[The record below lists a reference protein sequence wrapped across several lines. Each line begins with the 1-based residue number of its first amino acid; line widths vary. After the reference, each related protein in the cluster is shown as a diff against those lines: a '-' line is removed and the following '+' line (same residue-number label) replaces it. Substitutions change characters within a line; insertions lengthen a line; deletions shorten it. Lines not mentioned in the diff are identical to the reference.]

1 MKLMISGLLIVQ
13 VVLRVLMYGNK
24 NNKVK
29 SKSMK
34 KFTLL
39 MALIL
44 TAVFGVKTTASAQTY
59 ETEEQIEWINYA
71 VTFTE
76 AKSAADG
83 IYLCHWDSQ
92 NNKYTFVNAGGE
104 YGTQAIASNRG
115 MKLTVS
121 GNVQRNGNVS
131 TANFNGTLYNP
142 TEGVS
147 LGMEPETKRVF
158 LDRNAAEEKNWT
170 LTAHTST
177 NPSGKTYYDIQ
188 NVGNQYLG
196 IETTKN
202 TLLVYDD
209 NPANSYWLLI
219 PRTAFRDVLLNV
231 THQTNIEVSG
241 LFQNTRF
248 VRYMDRTS
256 SWQWWTIS
264 GTSHGS
270 QLTEDN
276 VGFERVNGQRTPN
289 GTGLGIASYE
299 AYRSM
304 APGAETIKGIPVK
317 DHDGQT
323 NITLDYAKS
332 YGSFSAGEM
341 KKPIIMRQQISGIR
355 PGTYTITAQAF
366 VSDDDNEIDN
376 TNNSNIA
383 FLFAAGTSG
392 VNQGAEIP
400 VLTDGD
406 QTNFTT
412 NFYNYHKDVLTASA
426 QKYFR
431 GNVAAGEYLATGGD
445 YTKSSGAIY
454 NPNTAFKTITLNVT
468 VTAGEDGKTGTLT
481 IGAAKNQVQGTLYIA
496 NIDVKYSGTY
506 EFGIDSYGTD
516 NTPFSENNT
525 DGIDEYQYGY
535 ARQFN
540 LVRDFNI
547 TAAGQEAN
555 AKWEALVLPVNLTAT
570 QVRNAFGNDVKL
582 SKLVGLANNGNQIR
596 FEAVD
601 LKTNPNATVIL
612 AGDCY
617 VIKVTKAPE
626 VARNMPYKFDV
637 YSNDELGDTKVPVTY
652 YGPIYQIDGL
662 TRTSK
667 LGELIK
673 ANGGTYKDGIVTK
686 TYTNEGKDLNF
697 TGYFYWN
704 QTAPKDAYVVSRGK
718 MFYLDADN
726 TWANLTGT
734 MWKLEG
740 PSFTGAKELSIDFGD
755 GDITN
760 GISGITVEGE
770 NNVNATGIYNL
781 NGQKVAEGT
790 SLNGLAKGIYIVNG
804 RKHVVR

>member
-1 MKLMISGLLIVQ
+1 
-13 VVLRVLMYGNK
+13 
-24 NNKVK
+24 
-29 SKSMK
+29 MK
-34 KFTLL
+34 KFTLFI
-39 MALIL
+39 ALIL

-71 VTFTE
+71 VTFNQ

-121 GNVQRNGNVS
+121 GNVN
-131 TANFNGTLYNP
+131 TANFKGTLYNP

-147 LGMEPETKRVF
+147 LGMEPGTDRVF

-188 NVGNQYLG
+188 NVWNQYLG

-219 PRTAFRDVLLNV
+219 PRTAFRDVLLSV

-248 VRYMDRTS
+248 VRYMDRAS

-270 QLTEDN
+270 QLQEDN
-276 VGFERVNGQRTPN
+276 VGQNTSNGR
-289 GTGLGIASYE
+289 GLGIASYK

-304 APGAETIKGIPVK
+304 APGAETIKGITVK

-323 NITLDYAKS
+323 DITLDYAKS

-341 KKPIIMRQQISGIR
+341 KKPIVMRQQISGIR

-366 VSDDDNEIDN
+366 VSDDDNEIGN
-376 TNNSNIA
+376 RNNSNIA

-392 VNQGAEIP
+392 VSQGAEIP
-400 VLTDGD
+400 VLKDYD

-412 NFYNYHKDVLTASA
+412 NFYNYHKNVLTASA
-426 QKYFR
+426 PQYFR

-445 YTKSSGAIY
+445 YKQSSDAIY
-454 NPNTAFKTITLNVT
+454 NPNTEFKTITLNVT
-468 VTAGEDGKTGTLT
+468 VTDSGNGTGTLT
-481 IGAAKNQVQGTLYIA
+481 IGAAKYKEQGTLYIA
-496 NIDVKYSGTY
+496 NIDIKYSGTY

-516 NTPFSENNT
+516 NTAFSEDNT

-570 QVRNAFGNDVKL
+570 QVRTAFGNDVKL

-601 LKTNPNATVIL
+601 LASNPDETVIK

-626 VARNMPYKFDV
+626 VARDMPYKFDV
-637 YSNDELGDTKVPVTY
+637 YSNEFNDDVKVPVTY

-667 LGELIK
+667 LGALIK
-673 ANGGTYKDGIVTK
+673 ANGGSYADGVVTK
-686 TYTNEGKDLNF
+686 TYETSDGTLKY

-740 PSFTGAKELSIDFGD
+740 SSFTGAKELSVDFGD

-781 NGQKVAEGT
+781 NGQKVSDGT
-790 SLNGLAKGIYIVNG
+790 STETLSKGIYIVNG
-804 RKHVVR
+804 KKYVVR

>member
-1 MKLMISGLLIVQ
+1 
-13 VVLRVLMYGNK
+13 
-24 NNKVK
+24 
-29 SKSMK
+29 MK
-34 KFTLL
+34 KFTLFI
-39 MALIL
+39 ALIL

-71 VTFTE
+71 VTFAE
-76 AKSAADG
+76 AKSAEDG
-83 IYLCHWDSQ
+83 IYLCHWDRQ

-121 GNVQRNGNVS
+121 GTVNQYNGSVG
-131 TANFNGTLYNP
+131 TANFKGTLYNP

-147 LGMEPETKRVF
+147 LGMEPGTDRVF

-170 LTAHTST
+170 LTAHKST
-177 NPSGKTYYDIQ
+177 NPLGKTYYDIQ
-188 NVGNQYLG
+188 NVRNQYLG

-219 PRTAFRDVLLNV
+219 PRTAFRDVLLSV

-289 GTGLGIASYE
+289 GTGLGIASYK

-304 APGAETIKGIPVK
+304 APGAETIKGITVK
-317 DHDGQT
+317 AHDGQT

-341 KKPIIMRQQISGIR
+341 KKPIVMRQQISGIR

-366 VSDDDNEIDN
+366 VSDDDNEIGN

-392 VNQGAEIP
+392 VSQGAEIR
-400 VLTDGD
+400 VLTDED
-406 QTNFTT
+406 QINFTT
-412 NFYNYHKDVLTASA
+412 NFYNYHKDVLTESA
-426 QKYFR
+426 PQYFR
-431 GNVAAGEYLATGGD
+431 GNVAAGEYLATAGD
-445 YTKSSGAIY
+445 YTKSSDAIY
-454 NPNTAFKTITLNVT
+454 HPNTEFKTITLNVT
-468 VTAGEDGKTGTLT
+468 VTAEEGKQTGTLT
-481 IGAAKNQVQGTLYIA
+481 IGAAKYKEQGTLYIA
-496 NIDVKYSGTY
+496 NIDIKYSGTY
-506 EFGIDSYGTD
+506 EFGIDSYSTD
-516 NTPFSENNT
+516 NTAFSESNT

-547 TAAGQEAN
+547 TVAGQEAN

-570 QVRNAFGNDVKL
+570 QVRTAFGNDVKL

-601 LKTNPNATVIL
+601 LASNPDATVIL

-637 YSNDELGDTKVPVTY
+637 YSNDVSTDDRKVPVIY

-667 LGELIK
+667 LGDLIK
-673 ANGGTYKDGIVTK
+673 ANGGSYADGVVTK
-686 TYTNEGKDLNF
+686 TYETSDGTLKY

-704 QTAPKDAYVVSRGK
+704 QEAPKDAYVVSRGK
-718 MFYLDADN
+718 MFYLDANN

-740 PSFTGAKELSIDFGD
+740 TSFTGAKELSVDFGD

-781 NGQKVAEGT
+781 NGQKVSDGT
-790 SLNGLAKGIYIVNG
+790 STETLSKGIYIVNG
-804 RKHVVR
+804 KKYVVR

>member
-1 MKLMISGLLIVQ
+1 MKIMISGLLLVQ
-13 VVLRVLMYGNK
+13 QVILRVLMYGNK

-34 KFTLL
+34 KFTLFI
-39 MALIL
+39 ALIL

-71 VTFTE
+71 VTFTQ
-76 AKSAADG
+76 AKSAGDG
-83 IYLCHWDSQ
+83 IYLCHWDRQ

-121 GNVQRNGNVS
+121 GNVN
-131 TANFNGTLYNP
+131 TANFKGTLYNP

-147 LGMEPETKRVF
+147 LGMEPGTKRVF

-177 NPSGKTYYDIQ
+177 TPSGKTYYDIQ
-188 NVGNQYLG
+188 NVWHQYLG

-209 NPANSYWLLI
+209 KPANSYWLLI
-219 PRTAFRDVLLNV
+219 PRTAFRDVLLSV

-270 QLTEDN
+270 QLQEDN
-276 VGFERVNGQRTPN
+276 VGQNTSNGR
-289 GTGLGIASYE
+289 GLGIASYK

-304 APGAETIKGIPVK
+304 APGAETIKGITVK

-323 NITLDYAKS
+323 DITLDYAKS

-341 KKPIIMRQQISGIR
+341 KKPIVMRQQISGIR

-366 VSDDDNEIDN
+366 VSDDDNEIGN
-376 TNNSNIA
+376 RNNSNIA

-400 VLTDGD
+400 VLNQTD
-406 QTNFTT
+406 QTKFTE
-412 NFYNYHKDVLTASA
+412 NFYNYHKDVLTKSA
-426 QKYFR
+426 PQYFR

-445 YTKSSGAIY
+445 YTKSSDAIY
-454 NPNTAFKTITLNVT
+454 NPNTEFKTITLNVT
-468 VTAGEDGKTGTLT
+468 VTDSGDGTGTLT
-481 IGAAKNQVQGTLYIA
+481 IGAAKYQEQGTLYIT
-496 NIDVKYSGTY
+496 NIDIKYSGTY
-506 EFGIDSYGTD
+506 EFGIDSYSTD
-516 NTPFSENNT
+516 NTAFSEDNT
-525 DGIDEYQYGY
+525 DGIDEYRYGY

-570 QVRNAFGNDVKL
+570 QVRTAFGNDVKL

-601 LKTNPNATVIL
+601 LASNGDATVIL

-626 VARNMPYKFDV
+626 VARNMPYTFDV
-637 YSNDELGDTKVPVTY
+637 YSNDEFTGDIKVPVTY

-667 LGELIK
+667 LDDLIK
-673 ANGGTYKDGIVTK
+673 ANGGSYADGVVTK
-686 TYTNEGKDLNF
+686 TYKTRDGELKY

-740 PSFTGAKELSIDFGD
+740 SSFTGAKELSVDFGD

-781 NGQKVAEGT
+781 NGQKVSDGT
-790 SLNGLAKGIYIVNG
+790 STETLSKGIYIVNG
-804 RKHVVR
+804 KKYVVR

>member
-1 MKLMISGLLIVQ
+1 
-13 VVLRVLMYGNK
+13 MYGNK

-34 KFTLL
+34 KFTLFI
-39 MALIL
+39 ALIL

-71 VTFTE
+71 VTFSE
-76 AKSAADG
+76 AKSATDG

-121 GNVQRNGNVS
+121 GTVNQYSGNVR
-131 TANFNGTLYNP
+131 TANFKGTLYNP

-147 LGMEPETKRVF
+147 LGMEPGTDRVF

-177 NPSGKTYYDIQ
+177 NPSGKTYYDIK

-219 PRTAFRDVLLNV
+219 PRTAFRQVLLSV

-276 VGFERVNGQRTPN
+276 VEFDRQNTPN

-341 KKPIIMRQQISGIR
+341 KKPIVMRQQISGIR

-383 FLFAAGTSG
+383 FFFAAGTSG
-392 VNQGAEIP
+392 VNQGAEIR
-400 VLTDGD
+400 VLTDAE

-412 NFYNYHKDVLTASA
+412 NFYNYHKNVLTASA
-426 QKYFR
+426 PQYFR
-431 GNVAAGEYLATGGD
+431 GNVAAGEYLATGGN
-445 YTKSSGAIY
+445 YTLSSDAIY
-454 NPNTAFKTITLNVT
+454 NPNTTFKTITLNVT
-468 VTAGEDGKTGTLT
+468 VTDSGDGTGTLT
-481 IGAAKNQVQGTLYIA
+481 IGATKYQEQGTLYIT

-516 NTPFSENNT
+516 NTPFSEDNI
-525 DGIDEYQYGY
+525 DGIDEYRYGY

-547 TAAGQEAN
+547 TAAGQEVN

-601 LKTNPNATVIL
+601 LASNPEATVIL

-626 VARNMPYKFDV
+626 VARNMPYTFDV
-637 YSNDELGDTKVPVTY
+637 YSNDEFTGDIKVPVTY

-667 LGELIK
+667 LSDLI
-673 ANGGTYKDGIVTK
+673 ADNGGKYTNGVVTK
-686 TYTNEGKDLNF
+686 TYTTKDGSLNF

-704 QTAPKDAYVVSRGK
+704 KTAPTNAYVVSRGK
-718 MFYLDADN
+718 MFYLDANN
-726 TWANLTGT
+726 TWAKLTGT

-740 PSFTGAKELSIDFGD
+740 SSFTGAKELSVDFGD

-781 NGQKVAEGT
+781 NGQKVSDGT
-790 SLNGLAKGIYIVNG
+790 STETLSKGIYIVNG
-804 RKHVVR
+804 KKYVVR

>member
-1 MKLMISGLLIVQ
+1 
-13 VVLRVLMYGNK
+13 
-24 NNKVK
+24 
-29 SKSMK
+29 MK
-34 KFTLL
+34 KFTLFI
-39 MALIL
+39 ALIL

-71 VTFTE
+71 VTFTQ

-83 IYLCHWDSQ
+83 IYLCHWDRQ

-121 GNVQRNGNVS
+121 GNVN
-131 TANFNGTLYNP
+131 TANFKGTLYNP

-147 LGMEPETKRVF
+147 LGMEPGTKRVF

-177 NPSGKTYYDIQ
+177 TPSGKTYYDIQ
-188 NVGNQYLG
+188 NVWHQYLG

-219 PRTAFRDVLLNV
+219 PRTAFRDVLLSV
-231 THQTNIEVSG
+231 THHTNIEVSG

-270 QLTEDN
+270 QLQEDN
-276 VGFERVNGQRTPN
+276 VGQNTSNGK
-289 GTGLGIASYE
+289 GLGIASYK

-304 APGAETIKGIPVK
+304 APGAETIKGITVK
-317 DHDGQT
+317 DHDGKT

-332 YGSFSAGEM
+332 YGSFSSGEM
-341 KKPIIMRQQISGIR
+341 KKPIVMRQQISGIR

-376 TNNSNIA
+376 TNKSNIA

-392 VNQGAEIP
+392 VSQGAEIP
-400 VLTDGD
+400 VLTDAD

-412 NFYNYHKDVLTASA
+412 NFYNYHKNVLTASA
-426 QKYFR
+426 PQYFR

-445 YTKSSGAIY
+445 YTKSSDAIY
-454 NPNTAFKTITLNVT
+454 NPNTEFKTITLNVT
-468 VTAGEDGKTGTLT
+468 VTDSGDGTGTLT
-481 IGAAKNQVQGTLYIA
+481 IGAAKYQERGTLYIA
-496 NIDVKYSGTY
+496 NIDIKYSGTY

-516 NTPFSENNT
+516 NTAFSEDNT
-525 DGIDEYQYGY
+525 DGIDEYRYGY

-570 QVRNAFGNDVKL
+570 QVRTAFGNDVKL

-601 LKTNPNATVIL
+601 LASNPDETVIK

-626 VARNMPYKFDV
+626 VARDMPYNFDV
-637 YSNDELGDTKVPVTY
+637 YSNDEFTGDIKVPVTY

-667 LGELIK
+667 LGDLI
-673 ANGGTYKDGIVTK
+673 ADNGGKYTNGVVTK
-686 TYTNEGKDLNF
+686 TYTTKDGSLNF

-704 QTAPKDAYVVSRGK
+704 KTAPKNAYVVSRGK
-718 MFYLDADN
+718 MFYLDANN
-726 TWANLTGT
+726 TWTNLTGT

-740 PSFTGAKELSIDFGD
+740 SSFTGAKELSVDFGD

-781 NGQKVAEGT
+781 NGQKVSDGT
-790 SLNGLAKGIYIVNG
+790 STETLSKGIYIVNG
-804 RKHVVR
+804 KKYVVR

>member
-1 MKLMISGLLIVQ
+1 
-13 VVLRVLMYGNK
+13 
-24 NNKVK
+24 
-29 SKSMK
+29 MK
-34 KFTLL
+34 KFTLFI
-39 MALIL
+39 ALIL

-71 VTFTE
+71 VTFAE
-76 AKSAADG
+76 AKNANAEDG
-83 IYLCHWDSQ
+83 IYLCHWDKQ
-92 NNKYTFVNAGGE
+92 NNKYTFVNTGGE

-121 GNVQRNGNVS
+121 GNVN
-131 TANFNGTLYNP
+131 TANFKGTLYNNP

-147 LGMEPETKRVF
+147 LGMEPGTDRVF

-177 NPSGKTYYDIQ
+177 NPSGKTYTYYDIQ
-188 NVGNQYLG
+188 NVWNKYLG

-219 PRTAFRDVLLNV
+219 PRTAFRDVLLSV
-231 THQTNIEVSG
+231 THQTNIEVSD

-270 QLTEDN
+270 LLPEDN
-276 VGFERVNGQRTPN
+276 VEYDRQNTPN

-304 APGAETIKGIPVK
+304 APGAETIKGITVN
-317 DHDGQT
+317 DHDGHS
-323 NITLDYAKS
+323 ITLDYAKS

-341 KKPIIMRQQISGIR
+341 KKPIVMRQQISGIR

-366 VSDDDNEIDN
+366 VSDDDNEIGN
-376 TNNSNIA
+376 RNNSNIA

-392 VNQGAEIP
+392 VSQGAEIP

-406 QTNFTT
+406 QSNFTN
-412 NFYNYHKDVLTASA
+412 NFYNYHKNVLTASA
-426 QKYFR
+426 RRYFR
-431 GNVAAGEYLATGGD
+431 GNVAAGEYLATSGD
-445 YTKSSGAIY
+445 YTKSSDAIY
-454 NPNTAFKTITLNVT
+454 HPNTEFKTITLNVT
-468 VTAGEDGKTGTLT
+468 VTADPNSEDGKTGTLT
-481 IGAAKNQVQGTLYIA
+481 IGAAKYKEQGTLYIA
-496 NIDVKYSGTY
+496 NIDIKYSGTY
-506 EFGIDSYGTD
+506 EFGIDSYSTD
-516 NTPFSENNT
+516 NTAFSETNT

-547 TAAGQEAN
+547 TAAGLEAN

-570 QVRNAFGNDVKL
+570 QVRTAFGNDVKL

-601 LKTNPNATVIL
+601 LASYPDETVIK

-626 VARNMPYKFDV
+626 VARDMPYKFDV
-637 YSNDELGDTKVPVTY
+637 YSNDEFDDDVKVPVTY

-667 LGELIK
+667 LGDLIK
-673 ANGGTYKDGIVTK
+673 ANGGSYADGVVTK
-686 TYTNEGKDLNF
+686 TYKTSDGELKY
-697 TGYFYWN
+697 TGYFYWD

-781 NGQKVAEGT
+781 NGQKVSDGT
-790 SLNGLAKGIYIVNG
+790 STETLSKGIYIVNG
-804 RKHVVR
+804 KKYVVR

>member
-1 MKLMISGLLIVQ
+1 
-13 VVLRVLMYGNK
+13 MYGNK

-34 KFTLL
+34 KFTLFI
-39 MALIL
+39 ALIL

-83 IYLCHWDSQ
+83 IYLCHWDRQ

-121 GNVQRNGNVS
+121 GNVN
-131 TANFNGTLYNP
+131 TANFKGTLYNP

-147 LGMEPETKRVF
+147 LGMEPGTDRVF

-177 NPSGKTYYDIQ
+177 NSSGKTYYDIQ
-188 NVGNQYLG
+188 NVWDKYLG
-196 IETTKN
+196 IETAKN

-219 PRTAFRDVLLNV
+219 PRTAFRDVLLSV

-270 QLTEDN
+270 LLQEDN
-276 VGFERVNGQRTPN
+276 VEFDRQNTPN

-304 APGAETIKGIPVK
+304 APGAETIKGITVN
-317 DHDGQT
+317 DHDGHS
-323 NITLDYAKS
+323 ITLDYAKS

-341 KKPIIMRQQISGIR
+341 KKPIVMRQQISGIR

-366 VSDDDNEIDN
+366 VSDDDNEIGN
-376 TNNSNIA
+376 RNNSNIA

-392 VNQGAEIP
+392 VSQGAEIP
-400 VLTDGD
+400 VLTDAD
-406 QTNFTT
+406 QRNFTN
-412 NFYNYHKDVLTASA
+412 NFYNYHKNVLTASA
-426 QKYFR
+426 PRYFR

-445 YTKSSGAIY
+445 YKQSSDAIY
-454 NPNTAFKTITLNVT
+454 NPNTEFKTITLNVT
-468 VTAGEDGKTGTLT
+468 VTDSGDGTGTLT
-481 IGAAKNQVQGTLYIA
+481 IGAAKYQEQGTLYIA
-496 NIDVKYSGTY
+496 NIDIKYSGTY

-516 NTPFSENNT
+516 NTAFSEDNT
-525 DGIDEYQYGY
+525 DGIDEYRYGY

-570 QVRNAFGNDVKL
+570 QVRTAFGNDVKL

-601 LKTNPNATVIL
+601 LASNPDATVIL

-626 VARNMPYKFDV
+626 VARNAPYTFDV
-637 YSNDELGDTKVPVTY
+637 YSNDEFTGDIKVPVTY

-667 LGELIK
+667 LGDLIA
-673 ANGGTYKDGIVTK
+673 ANGGSYADGVVTK
-686 TYTNEGKDLNF
+686 TYETSDGTLKY

-740 PSFTGAKELSIDFGD
+740 SSFTGAKELSVDFGD

-781 NGQKVAEGT
+781 NGQKVSDGT
-790 SLNGLAKGIYIVNG
+790 STESLSKGIYIVNG
-804 RKHVVR
+804 KKYVVR

>member
-1 MKLMISGLLIVQ
+1 
-13 VVLRVLMYGNK
+13 
-24 NNKVK
+24 
-29 SKSMK
+29 MK
-34 KFTLL
+34 KFTLFI
-39 MALIL
+39 ALIL

-71 VTFTE
+71 VTFTQ

-83 IYLCHWDSQ
+83 IYLCHWDRQ

-104 YGTQAIASNRG
+104 YETQAIASNRG

-121 GNVQRNGNVS
+121 GNVN
-131 TANFNGTLYNP
+131 TANFKGTLYNP

-147 LGMEPETKRVF
+147 LGMEPGTKRVF

-177 NPSGKTYYDIQ
+177 TPSGKTYYDIQ
-188 NVGNQYLG
+188 NVWHQYLG

-209 NPANSYWLLI
+209 NPDNSYWLLI
-219 PRTAFRDVLLNV
+219 PRTAFRDVLLSV

-264 GTSHGS
+264 GTSYGS
-270 QLTEDN
+270 QLQEDN
-276 VGFERVNGQRTPN
+276 VGQNTSNGR
-289 GTGLGIASYE
+289 GLGIASYK

-304 APGAETIKGIPVK
+304 APGAETIKGITVK

-323 NITLDYAKS
+323 DITLDYAKS

-341 KKPIIMRQQISGIR
+341 KKPIVMRQQISGIR

-366 VSDDDNEIDN
+366 VSDDDNEIGN
-376 TNNSNIA
+376 RNNSNIA

-400 VLTDGD
+400 VLNQTD
-406 QTNFTT
+406 QTKFTE
-412 NFYNYHKDVLTASA
+412 NFYNYHKDVLTKSA
-426 QKYFR
+426 PQYFR

-445 YTKSSGAIY
+445 YTKSSDAIY
-454 NPNTAFKTITLNVT
+454 NPNTEFKTITLNVT
-468 VTAGEDGKTGTLT
+468 VTDSGDGTGTLT
-481 IGAAKNQVQGTLYIA
+481 IGAAKYQEQGTLYIT
-496 NIDVKYSGTY
+496 NIDIKYSGTY
-506 EFGIDSYGTD
+506 EFGIDSYSTD
-516 NTPFSENNT
+516 NTAFSEDNT
-525 DGIDEYQYGY
+525 DGIDEYRYGY

-570 QVRNAFGNDVKL
+570 QVRTAFGNDVKL

-601 LKTNPNATVIL
+601 LASNPDETVIK

-626 VARNMPYKFDV
+626 VARDMPYKFDV
-637 YSNDELGDTKVPVTY
+637 YSNDEFGDVKVPVIY

-667 LGELIK
+667 LGDLIK
-673 ANGGTYKDGIVTK
+673 ANGGSYADGVVTK
-686 TYTNEGKDLNF
+686 TYETSDGTLKY

-726 TWANLTGT
+726 TWTNLTGT

-740 PSFTGAKELSIDFGD
+740 SSFTGAKELSVDFGD

-781 NGQKVAEGT
+781 NGQKVSDGT
-790 SLNGLAKGIYIVNG
+790 STESLSKGIYIVNG
-804 RKHVVR
+804 KKYVVR

>member
-1 MKLMISGLLIVQ
+1 
-13 VVLRVLMYGNK
+13 
-24 NNKVK
+24 
-29 SKSMK
+29 MK

-506 EFGIDSYGTD
+506 EFGIDSYGTN

>member
-1 MKLMISGLLIVQ
+1 
-13 VVLRVLMYGNK
+13 MYGNK

-34 KFTLL
+34 KFTLFI
-39 MALIL
+39 ALIL

-76 AKSAADG
+76 AKAVDG

-121 GNVQRNGNVS
+121 GTVNQYNGNVR
-131 TANFNGTLYNP
+131 TANFKGTLYNP

-188 NVGNQYLG
+188 NVRDQYLG
-196 IETTKN
+196 IETAKN

-209 NPANSYWLLI
+209 KPANSYWLLI
-219 PRTAFRDVLLNV
+219 PRTAFRDVLLSD

-248 VRYMDRTS
+248 VRYMDRAS

-270 QLTEDN
+270 QLQEDN
-276 VGFERVNGQRTPN
+276 VGQNTSNGR
-289 GTGLGIASYE
+289 GLGIASYK

-304 APGAETIKGIPVK
+304 APGAETIKGITVK

-332 YGSFSAGEM
+332 YGSFSSGEM
-341 KKPIIMRQQISGIR
+341 KKPIVMRQQISGIR

-366 VSDDDNEIDN
+366 VSDDDNEIGN

-392 VNQGAEIP
+392 VSQGAEIR
-400 VLTDGD
+400 VLTDEE

-412 NFYNYHKDVLTASA
+412 NFYNYHKNVLTASA
-426 QKYFR
+426 PQYFR

-445 YTKSSGAIY
+445 YTKSSNAIY
-454 NPNTAFKTITLNVT
+454 NPNTTFKTITLNVT
-468 VTAGEDGKTGTLT
+468 VTADPNSEDGKTGTLT
-481 IGAAKNQVQGTLYIA
+481 IGAAKYKEQGTLYIT
-496 NIDVKYSGTY
+496 NIDIKYSGTY

-516 NTPFSENNT
+516 NTAFSEDNT
-525 DGIDEYQYGY
+525 DGIDEYRYGY

-547 TAAGQEAN
+547 TASGQETN

-570 QVRNAFGNDVKL
+570 QVRTAFGNDVKL

-601 LKTNPNATVIL
+601 LTSNGDATVIK

-626 VARNMPYKFDV
+626 VARDMPYKFDV
-637 YSNDELGDTKVPVTY
+637 YSNDEFDNDVKVPVIY

-662 TRTSK
+662 TRTSR
-667 LGELIK
+667 LGDLI
-673 ANGGTYKDGIVTK
+673 ADNGGKYTNGVVTK
-686 TYTNEGKDLNF
+686 TYTTEAGSLNF

-704 QTAPKDAYVVSRGK
+704 KTAPTNAYVVSRGK

-740 PSFTGAKELSIDFGD
+740 PSFTGAKELSVDFGD

-781 NGQKVAEGT
+781 NGQKVSDGT
-790 SLNGLAKGIYIVNG
+790 STETLSKGIYIVNG
-804 RKHVVR
+804 KKYVVR

>member
-1 MKLMISGLLIVQ
+1 MKIMISGLLIVQ
-13 VVLRVLMYGNK
+13 VILRVLMYGNK

-34 KFTLL
+34 KFTLFI
-39 MALIL
+39 ALIL

-121 GNVQRNGNVS
+121 GNVQGNGNVS
-131 TANFNGTLYNP
+131 TANFDGTLYNP

-219 PRTAFRDVLLNV
+219 PRTAFRKVLLDV

-276 VGFERVNGQRTPN
+276 VGFEWVNGQRTPN

-304 APGAETIKGIPVK
+304 APGAETIKGIIVK

-332 YGSFSAGEM
+332 YGSFGAGEM
-341 KKPIIMRQQISGIR
+341 KKPIVMRQQISGIR

-366 VSDDDNEIDN
+366 VSDDDNEIGN

-392 VNQGAEIP
+392 VSQGAEIP
-400 VLTDGD
+400 VLADED

-412 NFYNYHKDVLTASA
+412 NFYNYHKGVLTARA
-426 QKYFR
+426 PQYFR
-431 GNVAAGEYLATGGD
+431 GNVAAGEYLATAGD
-445 YTKSSGAIY
+445 YTLSSDAIY

-468 VTAGEDGKTGTLT
+468 VTDSGDGTGTLT
-481 IGAAKNQVQGTLYIA
+481 IGAAKNKEQGTLYIA

-516 NTPFSENNT
+516 YTPFSETNI

-570 QVRNAFGNDVKL
+570 QVRTAFGNDVKL
-582 SKLVGLANNGNQIR
+582 SKLVGLANKGNQIR

-601 LKTNPNATVIL
+601 LASNPDATVIL

-626 VARNMPYKFDV
+626 VARDKAYKFDV
-637 YSNDELGDTKVPVTY
+637 YSNDGNVKLPVTY

-667 LGELIK
+667 LGELIA
-673 ANGGTYKDGIVTK
+673 ANGGSYADGVVTK
-686 TYTNEGKDLNF
+686 TYSTSDGELTY

-704 QTAPKDAYVVSRGK
+704 QEAPTNAYVVSRGK
-718 MFYLDADN
+718 MFYLDDKN

-740 PSFTGAKELSIDFGD
+740 SSFTGAKELSVDFGD

-760 GISGITVEGE
+760 GISGITADEE
-770 NNVNATGIYNL
+770 NTNATGVYNL
-781 NGQKVAEGT
+781 NGQKVSDGT
-790 SLNGLAKGIYIVNG
+790 TTDNLPKGIYIVNG
-804 RKHVVR
+804 KKHVVR

>member
-1 MKLMISGLLIVQ
+1 
-13 VVLRVLMYGNK
+13 MYGNK

-34 KFTLL
+34 KFTLFI
-39 MALIL
+39 ALIL

-71 VTFTE
+71 VTFDE
-76 AKSAADG
+76 AKEASDG

-121 GNVQRNGNVS
+121 GNVQYDGSVR
-131 TANFNGTLYNP
+131 TANFKGTLYNP

-147 LGMEPETKRVF
+147 LGMEPGTDRVF

-170 LTAHTST
+170 LTAHKST

-188 NVGNQYLG
+188 NVRHQYLG

-219 PRTAFRDVLLNV
+219 PRTAFREVLLNV

-276 VGFERVNGQRTPN
+276 VGFERVNGQRRPN

-304 APGAETIKGIPVK
+304 APGAETIKGITVK

-323 NITLDYAKS
+323 DITLDYAKS
-332 YGSFSAGEM
+332 YGSFSSGEM

-366 VSDDDNEIDN
+366 VSDDDNDIDNTDN

-392 VNQGAEIP
+392 VNQGAEVP
-400 VLTDGD
+400 VLTDED
-406 QTNFTT
+406 QINFTT

-426 QKYFR
+426 KHYFR

-445 YTKSSGAIY
+445 YKKSSDAIY

-601 LKTNPNATVIL
+601 LKTNPNATVIS

-667 LGELIK
+667 LGNLIA
-673 ANGGTYKDGIVTK
+673 ANGGSYADGVVTK
-686 TYTNEGKDLNF
+686 TYKTDDGELTY

-704 QTAPKDAYVVSRGK
+704 QTAPTNAYVVSRGK
-718 MFYLDADN
+718 MFYLDANN

>member
-1 MKLMISGLLIVQ
+1 MISGLQLVQ
-13 VVLRVLMYGNK
+13 VILRVLMYGNK

-34 KFTLL
+34 KFTLFI
-39 MALIL
+39 ALIL

-71 VTFTE
+71 ITFDE
-76 AKSAADG
+76 AKKASDG

-121 GNVQRNGNVS
+121 GDVQDNGNVN

-147 LGMEPETKRVF
+147 LGMEPGTDRVF

-177 NPSGKTYYDIQ
+177 NPSRKTYYDIQ
-188 NVGNQYLG
+188 NSESQYLG
-196 IETTKN
+196 IETTQN
-202 TLLVYDD
+202 TLLVY
-209 NPANSYWLLI
+209 NNKPANNYWLLI
-219 PRTAFRDVLLNV
+219 PRTAFRQVLLNV

-264 GTSHGS
+264 GTSQGS

-276 VGFERVNGQRTPN
+276 VGFGWVNGQRTPN

-304 APGAETIKGIPVK
+304 APGAETIKGITVK
-317 DHDGQT
+317 DHDEQT
-323 NITLDYAKS
+323 DITLDYAKS
-332 YGSFSAGEM
+332 YGSFSSGEM
-341 KKPIIMRQQISGIR
+341 KRPIIMRQQISGIR

-392 VNQGAEIP
+392 VNQGAEVP
-400 VLTDGD
+400 VLTDAD

-412 NFYNYHKDVLTASA
+412 NFYNYHKNVLTASA
-426 QKYFR
+426 PRYFR
-431 GNVAAGEYLATGGD
+431 GNVAAGEYLETAGD
-445 YTKSSGAIY
+445 YRRSSDAIY
-454 NPNTAFKTITLNVT
+454 NPNTAFKAITLNVT
-468 VTAGEDGKTGTLT
+468 VTDSGDGTGTLT
-481 IGAAKNQVQGTLYIA
+481 FGAAKYQEQGTLYIA
-496 NIDVKYSGTY
+496 NIDIKYSGTY

-516 NTPFSENNT
+516 NTPFSEDNI

-601 LKTNPNATVIL
+601 LASNPDAIVIL

-626 VARNMPYKFDV
+626 VARNMPYTFDV
-637 YSNDELGDTKVPVTY
+637 YSNDEFTVDEKRRVTY

-667 LGELIK
+667 LGDLI
-673 ANGGTYKDGIVTK
+673 ADNGGEYTNGVVTK
-686 TYTNEGKDLNF
+686 TYTTTAGSLNF

-704 QTAPKDAYVVSRGK
+704 QTAPTNAYVVSRGK

>member
-1 MKLMISGLLIVQ
+1 
-13 VVLRVLMYGNK
+13 MYGNK

-34 KFTLL
+34 KFTLFI
-39 MALIL
+39 ALIL
-44 TAVFGVKTTASAQTY
+44 TAVFGVKTTASALTY

-71 VTFTE
+71 VTFTQ

-83 IYLCHWDSQ
+83 IYLCHWDRQ

-104 YGTQAIASNRG
+104 YETQAIASNRG

-121 GNVQRNGNVS
+121 GNVN
-131 TANFNGTLYNP
+131 TANFKGTLYNP

-147 LGMEPETKRVF
+147 LGMEPGTKRVF

-177 NPSGKTYYDIQ
+177 TPSGKTYYDIQ
-188 NVGNQYLG
+188 NVWHQYLG

-219 PRTAFRDVLLNV
+219 PRTAFRDVLLSV

-264 GTSHGS
+264 GTSHGR

-276 VGFERVNGQRTPN
+276 VGFEWVNGQRTLD
-289 GTGLGIASYE
+289 GTGLGIAFYE

-304 APGAETIKGIPVK
+304 APGAETIKGITVK
-317 DHDGQT
+317 DHDGQP
-323 NITLDYAKS
+323 ITLDYAKS

-341 KKPIIMRQQISGIR
+341 KKPIVMRQQISGIR

-366 VSDDDNEIDN
+366 VSDDDNDIDN

-392 VNQGAEIP
+392 VSQGAEIR
-400 VLTDGD
+400 VLTDEE
-406 QTNFTT
+406 QTNFTN
-412 NFYNYHKDVLTASA
+412 NFYNYHKDVLTKSA
-426 QKYFR
+426 PQYFR
-431 GNVAAGEYLATGGD
+431 GNVAAGEYLATGGE
-445 YTKSSGAIY
+445 YTKSSDAIY
-454 NPNTAFKTITLNVT
+454 NPNTEFKTITLNVT
-468 VTAGEDGKTGTLT
+468 VTDSGDGTGTLT
-481 IGAAKNQVQGTLYIA
+481 IGAAKYQEQGTLYIA
-496 NIDVKYSGTY
+496 NIDIKYSGTY
-506 EFGIDSYGTD
+506 EFGIDSYSTD
-516 NTPFSENNT
+516 NNAFSEDNT
-525 DGIDEYQYGY
+525 DGIDEYRYGY

-547 TAAGQEAN
+547 TAEGQEAN

-570 QVRNAFGNDVKL
+570 QVRTAFGNDVKL

-601 LKTNPNATVIL
+601 LASNGDATAIL

-626 VARNMPYKFDV
+626 VARNVPYEFDV
-637 YSNDELGDTKVPVTY
+637 YSNDEFTGDIKVPVTY

-667 LGELIK
+667 LSDLIK
-673 ANGGTYKDGIVTK
+673 INGGKYANGVVTK
-686 TYTNEGKDLNF
+686 TYTTDDGDLEF

-726 TWANLTGT
+726 KWANLTGT

-740 PSFTGAKELSIDFGD
+740 SSFTGAKELSVDFGD

-760 GISGITVEGE
+760 GISDITVEGE

-781 NGQKVAEGT
+781 NGQKVSDGT
-790 SLNGLAKGIYIVNG
+790 STETLSKGIYIVNG
-804 RKHVVR
+804 KKYVVR

>member
-1 MKLMISGLLIVQ
+1 
-13 VVLRVLMYGNK
+13 
-24 NNKVK
+24 
-29 SKSMK
+29 MK
-34 KFTLL
+34 KFTLFI
-39 MALIL
+39 ALIL

-71 VTFTE
+71 VTFTQ

-83 IYLCHWDSQ
+83 IYLCHWDRQ

-121 GNVQRNGNVS
+121 GNVN
-131 TANFNGTLYNP
+131 TANFKGTLYNP

-147 LGMEPETKRVF
+147 LGMEPGTKRVF

-177 NPSGKTYYDIQ
+177 TPSGKTYYDIQ
-188 NVGNQYLG
+188 NVWHQYLG

-209 NPANSYWLLI
+209 NPDNSYWLLI
-219 PRTAFRDVLLNV
+219 PRTAFRDVLLSV
-231 THQTNIEVSG
+231 THQTNTNIEVSG

-270 QLTEDN
+270 QLQEDN
-276 VGFERVNGQRTPN
+276 VGQNTSNGR
-289 GTGLGIASYE
+289 GLGIASYK

-304 APGAETIKGIPVK
+304 APGAETIKGITVK
-317 DHDGQT
+317 DHDRQT
-323 NITLDYAKS
+323 DITLDYAKS

-341 KKPIIMRQQISGIR
+341 KKPIVMRQQISGIR

-366 VSDDDNEIDN
+366 VSDDDNEIGN
-376 TNNSNIA
+376 RNNSNIA

-400 VLTDGD
+400 VLNQTD
-406 QTNFTT
+406 QTKFTE
-412 NFYNYHKDVLTASA
+412 NFYNYHKDVLTKSA
-426 QKYFR
+426 PQYFR

-445 YTKSSGAIY
+445 YTKSSDAIY
-454 NPNTAFKTITLNVT
+454 NPNTEFKTITLNVT
-468 VTAGEDGKTGTLT
+468 VTDSGDGTGTLT
-481 IGAAKNQVQGTLYIA
+481 IGAAKYQEQGTLYIT
-496 NIDVKYSGTY
+496 NIDIKYSGTY
-506 EFGIDSYGTD
+506 EFGIDSYSTD
-516 NTPFSENNT
+516 NTAFSEDNT
-525 DGIDEYQYGY
+525 DGIDEYRYGY

-570 QVRNAFGNDVKL
+570 QVRTAFGNDVKL

-601 LKTNPNATVIL
+601 LASNGDATVIL

-626 VARNMPYKFDV
+626 VARNMPYTFDV
-637 YSNDELGDTKVPVTY
+637 YSNDEFTGDIKVPVTY

-667 LGELIK
+667 LGDLIK
-673 ANGGTYKDGIVTK
+673 ANGGSYADGVVTK
-686 TYTNEGKDLNF
+686 TYKTRDGELKY

-740 PSFTGAKELSIDFGD
+740 SSFTGAKELSVDFGD

-781 NGQKVAEGT
+781 NGQKVSDGT
-790 SLNGLAKGIYIVNG
+790 STETLSKGIYIVNG
-804 RKHVVR
+804 KKYVVR

>member
-1 MKLMISGLLIVQ
+1 
-13 VVLRVLMYGNK
+13 
-24 NNKVK
+24 
-29 SKSMK
+29 MK
-34 KFTLL
+34 KFTLFI
-39 MALIL
+39 ALIL
-44 TAVFGVKTTASAQTY
+44 TAVFGVKTTASAKTY

-76 AKSAADG
+76 AQSAPDG
-83 IYLCHWDSQ
+83 IYLCHWDRQ

-121 GNVQRNGNVS
+121 GNVN
-131 TANFNGTLYNP
+131 TANFKGTLYNP

-147 LGMEPETKRVF
+147 LGMEPGTDRVF

-170 LTAHTST
+170 LTAYTST

-188 NVGNQYLG
+188 NVWDKYLG
-196 IETTKN
+196 IETAKN

-219 PRTAFRDVLLNV
+219 PRTAFRDVLLSV

-256 SWQWWTIS
+256 SWEWWTIS
-264 GTSHGS
+264 GTSHGR
-270 QLTEDN
+270 QLEEDN
-276 VGFERVNGQRTPN
+276 VGQHTTNGK
-289 GTGLGIASYE
+289 GLGIAFYE

-304 APGAETIKGIPVK
+304 APGAETIKGIRVK
-317 DHDGQT
+317 DHDGKT
-323 NITLDYAKS
+323 DITLDYAKS

-341 KKPIIMRQQISGIR
+341 KKPIVMRQQISGIR

-366 VSDDDNEIDN
+366 VSDDDHEIND
-376 TNNSNIA
+376 TNDDNIA

-392 VNQGAEIP
+392 VSQGAEIR
-400 VLTDGD
+400 VLSDAD
-406 QTNFTT
+406 QTNFTE
-412 NFYNYHKDVLTASA
+412 NFYKYHKNVLTASA
-426 QKYFR
+426 PQYFR
-431 GNVAAGEYLATGGD
+431 GNVAAGEYVATGGD
-445 YTKSSGAIY
+445 YRLSSDAIY
-454 NPNTAFKTITLNVT
+454 NPNTEFKTITLNVT
-468 VTAGEDGKTGTLT
+468 VTADPNSEDGKTGTLT
-481 IGAAKNQVQGTLYIA
+481 IGAAKYKEQGTLYIT
-496 NIDVKYSGTY
+496 NIDIKYSGTY

-516 NTPFSENNT
+516 NTAFSEDNT
-525 DGIDEYQYGY
+525 DGIDEYRYGY

-547 TAAGQEAN
+547 TASGQETN

-570 QVRNAFGNDVKL
+570 QVRTAFGNDVKL

-601 LKTNPNATVIL
+601 LTSNGDATVIK

-626 VARNMPYKFDV
+626 VARDMPYKFDV
-637 YSNDELGDTKVPVTY
+637 YSNDEFTGDIKVPVTY

-662 TRTSK
+662 TRMSK
-667 LGELIK
+667 LGDLIA
-673 ANGGTYKDGIVTK
+673 ANGGSYADGVVTK
-686 TYTNEGKDLNF
+686 TYKTRDGELKY

-718 MFYLDADN
+718 MFYLDANN
-726 TWANLTGT
+726 TWAKLTGT

-740 PSFTGAKELSIDFGD
+740 SSFTGAKELSVDFGD

-781 NGQKVAEGT
+781 NGQKVSDGT
-790 SLNGLAKGIYIVNG
+790 STESLSKGIYIVNG
-804 RKHVVR
+804 KKYVVR

>member
-1 MKLMISGLLIVQ
+1 
-13 VVLRVLMYGNK
+13 MYGNK

-34 KFTLL
+34 KFTLFI
-39 MALIL
+39 ALIL
-44 TAVFGVKTTASAQTY
+44 TAVFGVKTTASAKTY

-71 VTFTE
+71 VTIQDAITNYG
-76 AKSAADG
+76 STTDG
-83 IYLCHWDSQ
+83 IYLCHWDG
-92 NNKYTFVNAGGE
+92 NKTYTFVNVGGE
-104 YGTQAIASNRG
+104 YGTQAITSNRG
-115 MKLTVS
+115 MRLTITRNRNWEGYSSCTIKGTLNNPGAGSYLGVEPNGTSHTDRVFMDRGAGDSQDRYYHWNITS
-121 GNVQRNGNVS
+121 GGTSHGKSYYNIENTATGSYLSTETAENTLRIVS
-131 TANFNGTLYNP
+131 T
-142 TEGVS
+142 
-147 LGMEPETKRVF
+147 
-158 LDRNAAEEKNWT
+158 
-170 LTAHTST
+170 
-177 NPSGKTYYDIQ
+177 
-188 NVGNQYLG
+188 
-196 IETTKN
+196 N
-202 TLLVYDD
+202 TDK
-209 NPANSYWLLI
+209 WLFI
-219 PRTAFRDVLLNV
+219 PRKAFRDVLLSV

-241 LFQNTRF
+241 LIQNTRF
-248 VRYMDRTS
+248 VRYMDENA
-256 SWQWWTIS
+256 SWNWYTIS
-264 GTSHGS
+264 GTSHGT
-270 QLTEDN
+270 QLSENAIDRDN
-276 VGFERVNGQRTPN
+276 GA
-289 GTGLGIASYE
+289 GLGIANYG

-304 APGAETIKGIPVK
+304 APGAELIKNENVK

-341 KKPIIMRQQISGIR
+341 KKPIVMRQQISGIR

-366 VSDDDNEIDN
+366 VSDNDNVIDN

-392 VNQGAEIP
+392 VSQGAEIR
-400 VLTDGD
+400 VLNDEE
-406 QTNFTT
+406 QTNFTN
-412 NFYNYHKDVLTASA
+412 NFYNYHKDVLTKSA
-426 QKYFR
+426 PQYFR

-445 YTKSSGAIY
+445 YTKSSDAIY
-454 NPNTAFKTITLNVT
+454 NPNTEFKTITLNVT
-468 VTAGEDGKTGTLT
+468 VTDSGNGTGTLT
-481 IGAAKNQVQGTLYIA
+481 IGAAKYQEQGTLYIA
-496 NIDVKYSGTY
+496 NIDIKYSGTY
-506 EFGIDSYGTD
+506 EFGIDSYSTD
-516 NTPFSENNT
+516 NTAFSETNT
-525 DGIDEYQYGY
+525 DGIDEYRYGY

-570 QVRNAFGNDVKL
+570 QVRTAFGNDVKL

-601 LKTNPNATVIL
+601 LTSNGDATAIL

-626 VARNMPYKFDV
+626 VARNVPYEFDV
-637 YSNDELGDTKVPVTY
+637 YSNDEFTGDIKVPVTY

-667 LGELIK
+667 LGDLIK
-673 ANGGTYKDGIVTK
+673 INGGKYANGVVTK
-686 TYTNEGKDLNF
+686 TYTTDDGDLEF

-726 TWANLTGT
+726 IWANLTGT
-734 MWKLEG
+734 MWKLKG

-781 NGQKVAEGT
+781 NGQKVSDGT
-790 SLNGLAKGIYIVNG
+790 STESLSKGIYIVNG
-804 RKHVVR
+804 KKYVVR

>member
-1 MKLMISGLLIVQ
+1 
-13 VVLRVLMYGNK
+13 MYGNK

-34 KFTLL
+34 KFTLFI
-39 MALIL
+39 ALIL

-71 VTFTE
+71 VTFNQ

-121 GNVQRNGNVS
+121 GNVN
-131 TANFNGTLYNP
+131 TANFKGTLYNP

-147 LGMEPETKRVF
+147 LGMEPGTDRVF

-188 NVGNQYLG
+188 NVWNQYLG

-219 PRTAFRDVLLNV
+219 PRTAFRDVLLSV

-248 VRYMDRTS
+248 VRYMDRAS

-270 QLTEDN
+270 QLQEDN
-276 VGFERVNGQRTPN
+276 VGQNTSNGR
-289 GTGLGIASYE
+289 GLGIASYK

-304 APGAETIKGIPVK
+304 APGAETIKGITVK

-323 NITLDYAKS
+323 DITLDYAKS

-341 KKPIIMRQQISGIR
+341 KKPIVMRQQISGIR

-366 VSDDDNEIDN
+366 VSDDDNEIGN
-376 TNNSNIA
+376 RNNSNIA

-392 VNQGAEIP
+392 VSQGAEIP
-400 VLTDGD
+400 VLKDYD

-412 NFYNYHKDVLTASA
+412 NFYNYHKNVLTASA
-426 QKYFR
+426 PQYFR

-445 YTKSSGAIY
+445 YTKSSDAIY
-454 NPNTAFKTITLNVT
+454 NPNTEFKTITLNVT
-468 VTAGEDGKTGTLT
+468 VTDSGDGTGTLT
-481 IGAAKNQVQGTLYIA
+481 IGAAKYQEQGTLYIT
-496 NIDVKYSGTY
+496 NIDIKYSGTY
-506 EFGIDSYGTD
+506 EFGIDSYSTD
-516 NTPFSENNT
+516 KTAFSEDNT
-525 DGIDEYQYGY
+525 DGIDEYRYGY

-570 QVRNAFGNDVKL
+570 QVRTAFGNDVKL

-601 LKTNPNATVIL
+601 LASNGDATAIL

-626 VARNMPYKFDV
+626 VARNMPYTFDV
-637 YSNDELGDTKVPVTY
+637 YSNDEFTGDIKVPVTY

-667 LGELIK
+667 LGDLIK
-673 ANGGTYKDGIVTK
+673 ANEGSYADGVVTK
-686 TYTNEGKDLNF
+686 TYKTRDGELKY

-704 QTAPKDAYVVSRGK
+704 QTAQKNAYVVSRGK

-740 PSFTGAKELSIDFGD
+740 PSFTGAKELSVDFGD

-781 NGQKVAEGT
+781 NGQKVSDGT
-790 SLNGLAKGIYIVNG
+790 STETLSKGIYIVNG
-804 RKHVVR
+804 KKYVVR

>member
-1 MKLMISGLLIVQ
+1 
-13 VVLRVLMYGNK
+13 
-24 NNKVK
+24 
-29 SKSMK
+29 MK
-34 KFTLL
+34 KFTLFI
-39 MALIL
+39 ALIL

-71 VTFTE
+71 ITFDE
-76 AKSAADG
+76 AKKASDG

-121 GNVQRNGNVS
+121 GDVQDNGNVN

-147 LGMEPETKRVF
+147 LGMEPGTDRVF

-177 NPSGKTYYDIQ
+177 NPSRKTYYDIQ
-188 NVGNQYLG
+188 NSGSQYLG
-196 IETTKN
+196 IETTQN
-202 TLLVYDD
+202 TLLVY
-209 NPANSYWLLI
+209 NNKPANNYWLLI
-219 PRTAFRDVLLNV
+219 PRTAFRQVLLNV

-264 GTSHGS
+264 GTSQGS
-270 QLTEDN
+270 PLIEDN
-276 VGFERVNGQRTPN
+276 VGFEWVNGQRTPN

-304 APGAETIKGIPVK
+304 APGAETIKGITVK

-332 YGSFSAGEM
+332 YGSFSSGEM
-341 KKPIIMRQQISGIR
+341 KKPIIMRQQITNVR

-366 VSDDDNEIDN
+366 VSDDDNEINN
-376 TNNSNIA
+376 TNKSNIA

-400 VLTDGD
+400 VLTDAE

-426 QKYFR
+426 PQYFR
-431 GNVAAGEYLATGGD
+431 GNVAAGEYLATAGD
-445 YTKSSGAIY
+445 YTQSSDAIY
-454 NPNTAFKTITLNVT
+454 NPNTTFKTITLNVT
-468 VTAGEDGKTGTLT
+468 VTDSGDGTGTLT
-481 IGAAKNQVQGTLYIA
+481 IGATKYEEQGTLYIA
-496 NIDVKYSGTY
+496 NIDIKYSGTY

-516 NTPFSENNT
+516 YTPFSEDNI

-570 QVRNAFGNDVKL
+570 QVRTAFGNDVKL

-601 LKTNPNATVIL
+601 LASNPDAIVIL

-626 VARNMPYKFDV
+626 VARNMPYTFDV
-637 YSNDELGDTKVPVTY
+637 YSNDEFTGDEKRPVTY

-667 LGELIK
+667 LGDLI
-673 ANGGTYKDGIVTK
+673 AVNGGSYADGVVTK
-686 TYTNEGKDLNF
+686 IYKTSDGELTY

-704 QTAPKDAYVVSRGK
+704 QTAPTNAYVVSRGK

>member
-1 MKLMISGLLIVQ
+1 
-13 VVLRVLMYGNK
+13 
-24 NNKVK
+24 
-29 SKSMK
+29 
-34 KFTLL
+34 
-39 MALIL
+39 
-44 TAVFGVKTTASAQTY
+44 
-59 ETEEQIEWINYA
+59 
-71 VTFTE
+71 
-76 AKSAADG
+76 
-83 IYLCHWDSQ
+83 
-92 NNKYTFVNAGGE
+92 
-104 YGTQAIASNRG
+104 
-115 MKLTVS
+115 
-121 GNVQRNGNVS
+121 
-131 TANFNGTLYNP
+131 
-142 TEGVS
+142 
-147 LGMEPETKRVF
+147 
-158 LDRNAAEEKNWT
+158 
-170 LTAHTST
+170 
-177 NPSGKTYYDIQ
+177 
-188 NVGNQYLG
+188 
-196 IETTKN
+196 
-202 TLLVYDD
+202 
-209 NPANSYWLLI
+209 
-219 PRTAFRDVLLNV
+219 
-231 THQTNIEVSG
+231 
-241 LFQNTRF
+241 
-248 VRYMDRTS
+248 
-256 SWQWWTIS
+256 
-264 GTSHGS
+264 
-270 QLTEDN
+270 
-276 VGFERVNGQRTPN
+276 
-289 GTGLGIASYE
+289 
-299 AYRSM
+299 M
-304 APGAETIKGIPVK
+304 APGAENIKGIPVK

-323 NITLDYAKS
+323 DITLDYAKS
-332 YGSFSAGEM
+332 YGGFSSGEM
-341 KKPIIMRQQISGIR
+341 KNPIVMRQQITNVR

-366 VSDDDNEIDN
+366 VSDDDDEIDY

-400 VLTDGD
+400 VLNDGD
-406 QTNFTT
+406 QANFTT
-412 NFYNYHKDVLTASA
+412 NFYNYHKDVLTKSA

-445 YTKSSGAIY
+445 YRLSSDAIY
-454 NPNTAFKTITLNVT
+454 NPNTKFKTITLNVT

-506 EFGIDSYGTD
+506 EFGIDSYSTD
-516 NTPFSENNT
+516 NTKFSETNT
-525 DGIDEYQYGY
+525 GGIDEYQYGY

-601 LKTNPNATVIL
+601 LASNPNATVIL

-626 VARNMPYKFDV
+626 VARNIAYKFDV
-637 YSNDELGDTKVPVTY
+637 YSNDEFTGDKKVPVIY

-667 LGELIK
+667 LGDLIA
-673 ANGGTYKDGIVTK
+673 ANGGSYADGVVTK
-686 TYTNEGKDLNF
+686 TYKTSDGELTY

-740 PSFTGAKELSIDFGD
+740 TSFTGAKELSIDFGD

-760 GISGITVEGE
+760 GISGITADEE
-770 NNVNATGIYNL
+770 NTNATGVYNL
-781 NGQKVAEGT
+781 NGQKVSDGT
-790 SLNGLAKGIYIVNG
+790 TTDNLPKGIYIVNG
-804 RKHVVR
+804 KKHVVR

>member
-1 MKLMISGLLIVQ
+1 
-13 VVLRVLMYGNK
+13 
-24 NNKVK
+24 
-29 SKSMK
+29 MK
-34 KFTLL
+34 KFTLFI
-39 MALIL
+39 ALIL

-76 AKSAADG
+76 AKAVDG

-121 GNVQRNGNVS
+121 GTVNQYNGNVR
-131 TANFNGTLYNP
+131 TANFKGTLYNP

-188 NVGNQYLG
+188 NVRDQYLG
-196 IETTKN
+196 IETAKN

-209 NPANSYWLLI
+209 KPANSYWLLI
-219 PRTAFRDVLLNV
+219 PRTAFRDVLLSD

-248 VRYMDRTS
+248 VRYMDRAS

-270 QLTEDN
+270 QLQEDN
-276 VGFERVNGQRTPN
+276 VGQNTSNGR
-289 GTGLGIASYE
+289 GLGIASYK

-304 APGAETIKGIPVK
+304 APGAETIKGITVK

-332 YGSFSAGEM
+332 YGSFSSGEM
-341 KKPIIMRQQISGIR
+341 KKPIVMRQQISGIR

-366 VSDDDNEIDN
+366 VSDDDNEIGN

-392 VNQGAEIP
+392 VSQGAEIR
-400 VLTDGD
+400 VLTDEE

-412 NFYNYHKDVLTASA
+412 NFYNYHKNVLTASA
-426 QKYFR
+426 PQYFR

-445 YTKSSGAIY
+445 YTKSSNAIY
-454 NPNTAFKTITLNVT
+454 NPNTTFKTITLNVT
-468 VTAGEDGKTGTLT
+468 VTADPNSEDGKTGTLT
-481 IGAAKNQVQGTLYIA
+481 IGAAKYKEQGTLYIT
-496 NIDVKYSGTY
+496 NIDIKYSGTY

-516 NTPFSENNT
+516 NTAFSEDNT
-525 DGIDEYQYGY
+525 DGIDEYRYGY

-547 TAAGQEAN
+547 TASGQETN

-570 QVRNAFGNDVKL
+570 QVRTAFGNDVKL

-601 LKTNPNATVIL
+601 LTSNGDATVIK

-626 VARNMPYKFDV
+626 VARDMPYKFDV
-637 YSNDELGDTKVPVTY
+637 YSNDEFDNDVKVPVIY

-662 TRTSK
+662 TRTSR
-667 LGELIK
+667 LGDLI
-673 ANGGTYKDGIVTK
+673 ADNGGKYTNGVVTK
-686 TYTNEGKDLNF
+686 TYTTEAGSLNF

-704 QTAPKDAYVVSRGK
+704 KTAPTNAYVVSRGK

-740 PSFTGAKELSIDFGD
+740 PSFTGAKELSVDFGD

-781 NGQKVAEGT
+781 NGQKVSDGT
-790 SLNGLAKGIYIVNG
+790 STETLSKGIYIVNG
-804 RKHVVR
+804 KKYVVR

>member
-1 MKLMISGLLIVQ
+1 
-13 VVLRVLMYGNK
+13 
-24 NNKVK
+24 
-29 SKSMK
+29 MK
-34 KFTLL
+34 KFTLFI
-39 MALIL
+39 ALIL

-71 VTFTE
+71 VTFAE
-76 AKSAADG
+76 AKSAEDG
-83 IYLCHWDSQ
+83 IYLCHWDRQ

-121 GNVQRNGNVS
+121 GDVQRNGNVR
-131 TANFNGTLYNP
+131 TANFDGTLYNP

-147 LGMEPETKRVF
+147 LGMEPGTDRVF

-219 PRTAFRDVLLNV
+219 PRTAFREVLLNV

-276 VGFERVNGQRTPN
+276 VGFERVNGQRRPN

-304 APGAETIKGIPVK
+304 APGAETIKGIIVK
-317 DHDGQT
+317 DHDEQHD
-323 NITLDYAKS
+323 IILDYAKS
-332 YGSFSAGEM
+332 YGSFSSGEM
-341 KKPIIMRQQISGIR
+341 KNPIVMRQQISGIR

-376 TNNSNIA
+376 TNNSDIA

-392 VNQGAEIP
+392 VSQGTEIP
-400 VLTDGD
+400 VLTDGE

-412 NFYNYHKDVLTASA
+412 NFYNYHKDVLTKSDP
-426 QKYFR
+426 QYFR

-445 YTKSSGAIY
+445 YRLSSDAIY
-454 NPNTAFKTITLNVT
+454 NPNTKFKTITLNVT

-516 NTPFSENNT
+516 NTPFSEDNT
-525 DGIDEYQYGY
+525 DGIDEYRYGY

-547 TAAGQEAN
+547 TAAGQEDN

-601 LKTNPNATVIL
+601 LRSNPDETVIK

-626 VARNMPYKFDV
+626 VARDKEYKFDV
-637 YSNDELGDTKVPVTY
+637 YSNDEFTGDEKRPVIY

-667 LGELIK
+667 LDELIA

-704 QTAPKDAYVVSRGK
+704 QTAPKNAYVVSRGK
-718 MFYLDADN
+718 MFYLDDKN

-740 PSFTGAKELSIDFGD
+740 PSFTGAKELSVDFGD

-781 NGQKVAEGT
+781 NGQKVSDGT
-790 SLNGLAKGIYIVNG
+790 TTDNLPKGIYIVNG
-804 RKHVVR
+804 KKHVVR

>member
-1 MKLMISGLLIVQ
+1 
-13 VVLRVLMYGNK
+13 
-24 NNKVK
+24 
-29 SKSMK
+29 MK

-299 AYRSM
+299 AYRLM

-445 YTKSSGAIY
+445 YTKSSDAIY

-626 VARNMPYKFDV
+626 VARNMSYKFDV

>member
-1 MKLMISGLLIVQ
+1 
-13 VVLRVLMYGNK
+13 
-24 NNKVK
+24 
-29 SKSMK
+29 MK

-445 YTKSSGAIY
+445 YTKSSDAIY

-570 QVRNAFGNDVKL
+570 QVRNVFGNDVKL

>member
-1 MKLMISGLLIVQ
+1 
-13 VVLRVLMYGNK
+13 MYGNK

-34 KFTLL
+34 KFTLFI
-39 MALIL
+39 ALIL

-83 IYLCHWDSQ
+83 IYLCHWDRQ

-121 GNVQRNGNVS
+121 GDVQRNGNVR
-131 TANFNGTLYNP
+131 TANFDGTLYNP

-147 LGMEPETKRVF
+147 LGMEPGTDRVF

-170 LTAHTST
+170 LTAHKST
-177 NPSGKTYYDIQ
+177 NPNPSEKTYYDIQ
-188 NVGNQYLG
+188 NVWDQYLG

-209 NPANSYWLLI
+209 KPANSYWLLI
-219 PRTAFRDVLLNV
+219 PRTAFRDVLLSV

-270 QLTEDN
+270 QLQEDN
-276 VGFERVNGQRTPN
+276 VGQNTSNGR
-289 GTGLGIASYE
+289 GLGIASYK

-304 APGAETIKGIPVK
+304 APGAETIKGITVK

-332 YGSFSAGEM
+332 YGSFSSGEM
-341 KKPIIMRQQISGIR
+341 KKPIVMRQQISGIR

-366 VSDDDNEIDN
+366 VSDDDNEIGN

-392 VNQGAEIP
+392 VSQGAEIR
-400 VLTDGD
+400 VLTDEE

-412 NFYNYHKDVLTASA
+412 NFYNYHKNVLTASA
-426 QKYFR
+426 SQYFR

-445 YTKSSGAIY
+445 YTKSSNAIY
-454 NPNTAFKTITLNVT
+454 NPNTTFKTITLNVT
-468 VTAGEDGKTGTLT
+468 VTADPNSEDGKTGTLT
-481 IGAAKNQVQGTLYIA
+481 IGAAKYKEQGTLYIT
-496 NIDVKYSGTY
+496 NIDIKYSGTY

-516 NTPFSENNT
+516 NTAFSEDNT
-525 DGIDEYQYGY
+525 DGIDEYRYGY

-547 TAAGQEAN
+547 TASGQETN

-570 QVRNAFGNDVKL
+570 QVRTAFGNDVKL

-601 LKTNPNATVIL
+601 LASNPDATVIK

-626 VARNMPYKFDV
+626 VARDMPYKFDV
-637 YSNDELGDTKVPVTY
+637 YSNDEFDNDVKVPVIY

-662 TRTSK
+662 TRTSR
-667 LGELIK
+667 LGDLI
-673 ANGGTYKDGIVTK
+673 ADNGGKYTNGVVTK
-686 TYTNEGKDLNF
+686 TYTTEAGSLNF

-704 QTAPKDAYVVSRGK
+704 KTAPTNAYVVSRGK

-740 PSFTGAKELSIDFGD
+740 PSFTGAKELSVDFGD

-781 NGQKVAEGT
+781 NGQKVSDGT
-790 SLNGLAKGIYIVNG
+790 STETLSKGIYIVNG
-804 RKHVVR
+804 KKYVVR

>member
-1 MKLMISGLLIVQ
+1 
-13 VVLRVLMYGNK
+13 
-24 NNKVK
+24 
-29 SKSMK
+29 MK

-376 TNNSNIA
+376 TNNSDIA

-445 YTKSSGAIY
+445 YTKSSDAIY

-704 QTAPKDAYVVSRGK
+704 QTTPKDAYVVSRGK

>member
-1 MKLMISGLLIVQ
+1 
-13 VVLRVLMYGNK
+13 
-24 NNKVK
+24 
-29 SKSMK
+29 MK
-34 KFTLL
+34 KFTLFI
-39 MALIL
+39 ALIL

-71 VTFTE
+71 ITFDE
-76 AKSAADG
+76 AKKASDG

-121 GNVQRNGNVS
+121 GNVQYNGNVRL
-131 TANFNGTLYNP
+131 ANFDGTLYNP

-147 LGMEPETKRVF
+147 LGMEPGTDRVF

-202 TLLVYDD
+202 TLLVYDN

-219 PRTAFRDVLLNV
+219 PRTAFRDVLLSV

-264 GTSHGS
+264 GTSQES
-270 QLTEDN
+270 PLTEDN
-276 VGFERVNGQRTPN
+276 VGFEWVNGQRTPN

-304 APGAETIKGIPVK
+304 APGAETIKGITVK

-332 YGSFSAGEM
+332 YGSFSSGEM
-341 KKPIIMRQQISGIR
+341 KNPIIMRQQITNVR

-366 VSDDDNEIDN
+366 VSDDDNEINN
-376 TNNSNIA
+376 TNKSNIA

-400 VLTDGD
+400 VLTDAE

-426 QKYFR
+426 PRYFR

-445 YTKSSGAIY
+445 YKFSSDAIY
-454 NPNTAFKTITLNVT
+454 NPNTEFKTITLNVT
-468 VTAGEDGKTGTLT
+468 VTDSGDGTGTLT
-481 IGAAKNQVQGTLYIA
+481 IGAAKYKEQGTLYIA
-496 NIDVKYSGTY
+496 NIDIKYSGTY
-506 EFGIDSYGTD
+506 EFGIDSYST
-516 NTPFSENNT
+516 NNAAFSENNT
-525 DGIDEYQYGY
+525 DGIDEYKYGY

-547 TAAGQEAN
+547 VAGTETTP
-555 AKWEALVLPVNLTAT
+555 KWEALVLPVNLTAT
-570 QVRNAFGNDVKL
+570 QVRNAFGDDVKL
-582 SKLVGLANNGNQIR
+582 SKLIGLANNGNQIR

-601 LKTNPNATVIL
+601 LASNPNETVIK

-626 VARNMPYKFDV
+626 VARDIAYKFDV
-637 YSNDELGDTKVPVTY
+637 YSNDEFIGDEKVPVTY

-662 TRTSK
+662 TRTST
-667 LGELIK
+667 LGDLIAANDGQY
-673 ANGGTYKDGIVTK
+673 ANGVVTK
-686 TYTNEGKDLNF
+686 TYTTNDGTLKF

-704 QTAPKDAYVVSRGK
+704 QTPPTNAYVVSRGK
-718 MFYLDADN
+718 MFYLN
-726 TWANLTGT
+726 SESTWKNLTGT

-740 PSFTGAKELSIDFGD
+740 SDFTGAKELSIDFGD

-760 GISGITVEGE
+760 GISGITTDGE
-770 NNVNATGIYNL
+770 NTNVTGVYNL
-781 NGQKVAEGT
+781 NGQKVSDGT
-790 SLNGLAKGIYIVNG
+790 TTDNLPKGIYIVNG
-804 RKHVVR
+804 KKHVVR

>member
-1 MKLMISGLLIVQ
+1 
-13 VVLRVLMYGNK
+13 
-24 NNKVK
+24 
-29 SKSMK
+29 
-34 KFTLL
+34 
-39 MALIL
+39 
-44 TAVFGVKTTASAQTY
+44 
-59 ETEEQIEWINYA
+59 
-71 VTFTE
+71 
-76 AKSAADG
+76 
-83 IYLCHWDSQ
+83 
-92 NNKYTFVNAGGE
+92 
-104 YGTQAIASNRG
+104 
-115 MKLTVS
+115 
-121 GNVQRNGNVS
+121 
-131 TANFNGTLYNP
+131 
-142 TEGVS
+142 
-147 LGMEPETKRVF
+147 
-158 LDRNAAEEKNWT
+158 
-170 LTAHTST
+170 
-177 NPSGKTYYDIQ
+177 
-188 NVGNQYLG
+188 
-196 IETTKN
+196 
-202 TLLVYDD
+202 
-209 NPANSYWLLI
+209 
-219 PRTAFRDVLLNV
+219 
-231 THQTNIEVSG
+231 
-241 LFQNTRF
+241 
-248 VRYMDRTS
+248 
-256 SWQWWTIS
+256 
-264 GTSHGS
+264 
-270 QLTEDN
+270 
-276 VGFERVNGQRTPN
+276 
-289 GTGLGIASYE
+289 
-299 AYRSM
+299 M
-304 APGAETIKGIPVK
+304 APGAETIKGITVK

-341 KKPIIMRQQISGIR
+341 KKPIVMRQQISGIR

-366 VSDDDNEIDN
+366 VSDNDNVIGN

-392 VNQGAEIP
+392 VSQGAEIP
-400 VLTDGD
+400 VLTDAD

-412 NFYNYHKDVLTASA
+412 NFYNYHKDVLTESA
-426 QKYFR
+426 PQYFR

-445 YTKSSGAIY
+445 YKRSSYAIY
-454 NPNTAFKTITLNVT
+454 NPNTEFKTITLNVT
-468 VTAGEDGKTGTLT
+468 VTADPNGKTGTLT
-481 IGAAKNQVQGTLYIA
+481 IGAAKYKEQGTLYIA
-496 NIDVKYSGTY
+496 NIDIKYSGTY

-516 NTPFSENNT
+516 NTPFAENNI
-525 DGIDEYQYGY
+525 DGIDEYRYGY

-570 QVRNAFGNDVKL
+570 QVRTAFGNDVKL

-601 LKTNPNATVIL
+601 LASNPEATVIL

-626 VARNMPYKFDV
+626 VARNMSYKFDV

-667 LGELIK
+667 LGELIA
-673 ANGGTYKDGIVTK
+673 ANGGSYADGVVTK
-686 TYTNEGKDLNF
+686 TYKTDYGELTY

-704 QTAPKDAYVVSRGK
+704 QEAPTNAYVVSRGK
-718 MFYLDADN
+718 MFYLDDKN
-726 TWANLTGT
+726 TWTKLTGT

-740 PSFTGAKELSIDFGD
+740 PSFTGAKELSVDFGD

>member
-1 MKLMISGLLIVQ
+1 
-13 VVLRVLMYGNK
+13 MYGNK

-445 YTKSSGAIY
+445 YTKSSDAIY

>member
-1 MKLMISGLLIVQ
+1 
-13 VVLRVLMYGNK
+13 
-24 NNKVK
+24 
-29 SKSMK
+29 MK
-34 KFTLL
+34 KFTLFI
-39 MALIL
+39 ALIL

-71 VTFTE
+71 VTFTQ

-83 IYLCHWDSQ
+83 IYLCHWDRQ

-121 GNVQRNGNVS
+121 GNVN
-131 TANFNGTLYNP
+131 TANFKGTLYNP

-147 LGMEPETKRVF
+147 LGMEPGTKRVF

-177 NPSGKTYYDIQ
+177 TPSGKTYYDIQ
-188 NVGNQYLG
+188 NVWHQYLG

-219 PRTAFRDVLLNV
+219 PRTAFRDVLLSV

-270 QLTEDN
+270 QLQEDN
-276 VGFERVNGQRTPN
+276 VGQNTSNGR
-289 GTGLGIASYE
+289 GLGIASYK

-304 APGAETIKGIPVK
+304 APGAETIKGITVK
-317 DHDGQT
+317 DHDRQT
-323 NITLDYAKS
+323 DITLDYAKS

-341 KKPIIMRQQISGIR
+341 KKPIVMRQQISGIR

-366 VSDDDNEIDN
+366 VSDDDNEIGN
-376 TNNSNIA
+376 RNNSNIA

-400 VLTDGD
+400 VLNQTD
-406 QTNFTT
+406 QTKFTE
-412 NFYNYHKDVLTASA
+412 NFYNYHKDVLTKSA
-426 QKYFR
+426 PQYFR

-445 YTKSSGAIY
+445 YTKSSDAIY
-454 NPNTAFKTITLNVT
+454 NPNTEFKTITLSVT
-468 VTAGEDGKTGTLT
+468 VTDSGDGTGTLT
-481 IGAAKNQVQGTLYIA
+481 IDAAKYQEQGTLYIA
-496 NIDVKYSGTY
+496 NIDIKYSGTY

-516 NTPFSENNT
+516 NTTFSENNI
-525 DGIDEYQYGY
+525 DGIDEYRYGY

-570 QVRNAFGNDVKL
+570 QVRGAFGNDVKL

-601 LKTNPNATVIL
+601 LASNPEATVIL

-626 VARNMPYKFDV
+626 VARNMPYTFDV
-637 YSNDELGDTKVPVTY
+637 YSNDEFNDDVKVPVTY

-667 LGELIK
+667 LGDLIK
-673 ANGGTYKDGIVTK
+673 TNGGSYADGVVTK
-686 TYTNEGKDLNF
+686 TYK
-697 TGYFYWN
+697 
-704 QTAPKDAYVVSRGK
+704 
-718 MFYLDADN
+718 
-726 TWANLTGT
+726 
-734 MWKLEG
+734 
-740 PSFTGAKELSIDFGD
+740 
-755 GDITN
+755 
-760 GISGITVEGE
+760 
-770 NNVNATGIYNL
+770 
-781 NGQKVAEGT
+781 
-790 SLNGLAKGIYIVNG
+790 
-804 RKHVVR
+804 